1 MSNDKKL
8 NDMQYIGIVR
18 DILYN
23 EEFSKTKEIVHHG
36 LDRMGH
42 SLRVSYYS
50 YKISMALGLDYK
62 SVARAGLLH
71 DFFLQN
77 NQKSALL
84 ERAQTL
90 VKHPQYAV
98 ENASKEFELNDL
110 EKDII
115 TTHMFPVSPK
125 IPKYLESWVVN
136 LVDDVIAVA
145 EVGYSARTKVS
156 YALNFI
162 LIAVLANLR

>member
-1 MSNDKKL
+1 MSNENKL
-8 NDMQYIGIVR
+8 RDMQYVSIVE
-18 DILYN
+18 DILDN
-23 EEFSKTKEIVHHG
+23 KEFGKTKEIVHHG

-42 SLRVSYYS
+42 SLRA
-50 YKISMALGLDYK
+50 YKISKILGLDYK
-62 SVARAGLLH
+62 SAARAGLLH

-77 NQKSALL
+77 NQESNLK

-98 ENASKEFELNDL
+98 ENASKEFRLNEL

-115 TTHMFPVSPK
+115 TTHMFPIAPK
-125 IPKYLESWVVN
+125 IPRYLESWVVN
-136 LVDDVIAVA
+136 LVDDAVAIA
-145 EVGYSARTKVS
+145 EVGYSARNKVT

-162 LIAVLANLR
+162 LIFVFANLR

>member
-1 MSNDKKL
+1 MKEVYFQEFLD
-8 NDMQYIGIVR
+8 IVSP
-18 DILYN
+18 IINN
-23 EEFSKTKEIVHHG
+23 EEFLKRKNYAHHENESVY
-36 LDRMGH
+36 DH
-42 SLRVSYYS
+42 SMKVAFSSYLCA
-50 YKISMALGLDYK
+50 KKLKLDYK

-77 NQKSALL
+77 NQESNLK

-98 ENASKEFELNDL
+98 ENASKEFRLNEL

-115 TTHMFPVSPK
+115 TTHMFPIAPK
-125 IPKYLESWVVN
+125 IPRYLESWVVN
-136 LVDDVIAVA
+136 LVDDAVAIA
-145 EVGYSARTKVS
+145 EVGYSARNKVT

-162 LIAVLANLR
+162 LIFVFANLR

>member
-1 MSNDKKL
+1 MSNEKKL
-8 NDMQYIGIVR
+8 RDMQYVNIVE
-18 DILYN
+18 DILN
-23 EEFSKTKEIVHHG
+23 NKEFGKTKEIVHG

-50 YKISMALGLDYK
+50 YKISKILGLDYK
-62 SVARAGLLH
+62 SAARAGLLH

-77 NQKSALL
+77 NQESNLK

-98 ENASKEFELNDL
+98 ENASKEFRLNEL

-115 TTHMFPVSPK
+115 TTHMFPVAPK
-125 IPKYLESWVVN
+125 IPRYLESWVVN
-136 LVDDVIAVA
+136 LVDDAVAIA
-145 EVGYSARTKVS
+145 EVGYNARDKIT

-162 LIAVLANLR
+162 LIFVFANLR